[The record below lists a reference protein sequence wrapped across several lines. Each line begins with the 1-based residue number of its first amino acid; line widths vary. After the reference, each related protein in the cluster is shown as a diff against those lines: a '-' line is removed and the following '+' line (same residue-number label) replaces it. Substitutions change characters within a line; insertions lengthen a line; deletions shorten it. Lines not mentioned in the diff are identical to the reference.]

1 MQQDTSISLEAML
14 VIHNANQSWVAHTL
28 FSKEISLKTPNV
40 STIKSLKKVAED
52 FQLFD
57 KKHQSTM
64 HHRQLY
70 SIFERMWINKQKVRL
85 YLRKQNSFEIKRSTA
100 SSSHSSL
107 ALIVESQQISTE
119 KIQF

>member
-52 FQLFD
+52 FQLFP
-57 KKHQSTM
+57 
-64 HHRQLY
+64 
-70 SIFERMWINKQKVRL
+70 SIDD
-85 YLRKQNSFEIKRSTA
+85 A
-100 SSSHSSL
+100 SSST
-107 ALIVESQQISTE
+107 IFYIWKNVN
-119 KIQF
+119 K